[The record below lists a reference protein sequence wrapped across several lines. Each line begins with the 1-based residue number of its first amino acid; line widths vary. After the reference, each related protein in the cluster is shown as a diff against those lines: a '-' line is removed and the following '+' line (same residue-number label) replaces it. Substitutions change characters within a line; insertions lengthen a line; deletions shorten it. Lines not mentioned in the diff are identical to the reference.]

1 MKPSRRPQARVRLAL
16 AARTSRLLVIGPLVV
31 LLLTLAVPAQA
42 RDRTPP
48 KFEGLKSATTCIPGP
63 VGGQEIQTS
72 YHLEWVAA
80 TDDLTP
86 SSQIVY
92 RVYQATEPGGEN
104 FATPTYTTP
113 PGATS
118 FNTPKLSSRKTLY
131 FVVRARDR
139 AGNEDKNTVER
150 QGVNLC
156 V

>member
-1 MKPSRRPQARVRLAL
+1 VKPL
-16 AARTSRLLVIGPLVV
+16 RLLAIAPLAV
-31 LLLTLAVPAQA
+31 LLTLAVPAQA

-63 VGGQEIQTS
+63 VGGNEVKTP
-72 YHLEWVAA
+72 YHLEWNAA
-80 TDDLTP
+80 TDDVTP
-86 SSQIVY
+86 QNKIVY
-92 RVYQATEPGGEN
+92 RVYQATKPGGEN
-104 FATPTYTTP
+104 FAKPTYTTA

-118 FNTPKLSSRKTLY
+118 FNTPKLSSLHTYY

-150 QGVNLC
+150 EGQNLC